1 MLFLVSYVESR
12 ATAIK
17 AQTNPIP
24 WSRVIDSRNMRG
36 AAMTTTSGYRAVRGT
51 MIEAFPPFRIAA
63 SRVQAPKAF
72 KNPLKRVKLRARL
85 EYVKTSLAG

>member
-1 MLFLVSYVESR
+1 
-12 ATAIK
+12 
-17 AQTNPIP
+17 
-24 WSRVIDSRNMRG
+24 
-36 AAMTTTSGYRAVRGT
+36 